1 VLDIKPYMRELGP
14 RGEVTQPRW
23 ATELMAEYY

>member
-1 VLDIKPYMRELGP
+1 VLDIKPYMREFAP
-14 RGEVTQPRW
+14 RGDVKQPAW